1 MFFSKNSRI
10 EKSNNFNEQ
19 STRGL
24 NIKYELT
31 EEKKKNKNSEPKD
44 KLIEIIKS
52 EGQKKCR
59 EKDE

>member
-1 MFFSKNSRI
+1 MFFNKNSRI
-10 EKSNNFNEQ
+10 EKYNNFNEQ

-31 EEKKKNKNSEPKD
+31 EEKKCEPKD
-44 KLIEIIKS
+44 RLIEIIKS
-52 EGQKKCR
+52 EGQKKYG

>member
-1 MFFSKNSRI
+1 LFFSKNSRI
-10 EKSNNFNEQ
+10 EKYNNFNEQ

-31 EEKKKNKNSEPKD
+31 YGEKKQNSEPKD
-44 KLIEIIKS
+44 RVIEIMKS

-59 EKDE
+59 EKDA

>member
-1 MFFSKNSRI
+1 M
-10 EKSNNFNEQ
+10 NNPPEAQ
-19 STRGL
+19 QQIWTDRR
-24 NIKYELT
+24 
-31 EEKKKNKNSEPKD
+31 KKKNKNSEPKD

>member
-10 EKSNNFNEQ
+10 EKSNNLNEQ

-24 NIKYELT
+24 NIKCELT
-31 EEKKKNKNSEPKD
+31 EEKKNSEPKD

>member
-10 EKSNNFNEQ
+10 EKHNNFNEQ

-31 EEKKKNKNSEPKD
+31 YGEKKQNSEPKD
-44 KLIEIIKS
+44 RVIEIIKS

-59 EKDE
+59 EKDA